1 MQEQDAL
8 ISAIAMAMYMHHVP
22 SMERARRI
30 DEALN
35 GTCMDN
41 LPTLV
46 KDMKWGLKMT
56 LPAASTYMRQAMDA
70 YGHDAELH
78 LQDWMPF

>member
-8 ISAIAMAMYMHHVP
+8 IAAIAMAMYMHHVP
-22 SMERARRI
+22 AMERARRI

-35 GTCMDN
+35 GTCVDN
-41 LPTLV
+41 LPALV
-46 KDMKWGLKMT
+46 KHPQWGLEMT
-56 LPAASTYMRQAMDA
+56 LQASSTYMRQAMDA
-70 YGHDAELH
+70 YGHEAENH